1 MLKHYVAMVLQVSNA
16 SIDRHLSYNHIVSEA
31 ALSGFKA
38 SAFQAL
44 LSRSVP
50 LLAEPQGGNSM

>member
-1 MLKHYVAMVLQVSNA
+1 MMILQVSNA

-38 SAFQAL
+38 SGFQAL